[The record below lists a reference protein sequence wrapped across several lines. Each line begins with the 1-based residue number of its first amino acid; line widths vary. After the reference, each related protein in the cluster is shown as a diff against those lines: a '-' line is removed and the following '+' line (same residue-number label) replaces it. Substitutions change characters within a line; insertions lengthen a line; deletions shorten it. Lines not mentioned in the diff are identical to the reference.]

1 MLPKIYFC
9 QVALALSKIDA
20 KRKAFQREVICRA
33 AHQRT
38 IHIKQSSESWGRGI
52 SKVCKAFI
60 QANLSAPTF
69 ENFWNGTLVK
79 MPRNPADLVNDQ
91 VNDRLNSLQ
100 LTENERKV
108 FLFIK
113 ESFSFQPKYVEN
125 KFLNLTLKFHQ
136 NKTIKDNNTTSIV
149 PKNSLFQIQNLVVAA
164 HHLKEV
170 IVIIGNNNAINKNT
184 K

>member
-1 MLPKIYFC
+1 MINKN
-9 QVALALSKIDA
+9 K
-20 KRKAFQREVICRA
+20 K
-33 AHQRT
+33 
-38 IHIKQSSESWGRGI
+38 
-52 SKVCKAFI
+52 
-60 QANLSAPTF
+60 
-69 ENFWNGTLVK
+69 
-79 MPRNPADLVNDQ
+79 
-91 VNDRLNSLQ
+91 
-100 LTENERKV
+100 
-108 FLFIK
+108 FIK